1 MALEGN
7 LLDMS
12 LVDLFQIFRMG
23 PKTGVL
29 ELSTGVERGTVYVGE
44 GRLLDAVLVCGSDS
58 KKVVEGEDAV
68 LHMLQWEQANFTF
81 CHDKTALE
89 RTSRIAHDSEWLI
102 LEGMRRRKYP
112 LPALPNQ
119 QITMQT
125 CLALALQPG
134 SAESGV
140 NLDLN
145 QWRILS
151 QISISENLGEICEK
165 IAMAPEQAIRTVTEL
180 VAIGLI
186 EVVFTPQM
194 VHGVEGNAHAL
205 PSSAHAGADALL
217 GSDRRNPVGTS
228 GRGLLRAIMRRVR
241 GI

>member
-29 ELSTGVERGTVYVGE
+29 ELSTGAERGIVYVGE
-44 GRLLDAVLVCGSDS
+44 GRLLDAVLVRGPES
-58 KKVVEGEDAV
+58 KKIADGEDAV
-68 LHMLQWEQANFTF
+68 LQMLQWEQANFVF
-81 CHDKTALE
+81 SHDKTVLE
-89 RTSRIAHDSEWLI
+89 RRQLIVHDSEWLI
-102 LEGMRRRKYP
+102 LEGLRRRKYP
-112 LPALPNQ
+112 LSVLAHEH
-119 QITMQT
+119 ITTDT

-140 NLDLN
+140 NLDLD

-151 QISISENLGEICEK
+151 QIAISENLGEICEK
-165 IAMAPEQAIRTVTEL
+165 IAMPPDKAIRLVTEL
-180 VAIGLI
+180 VAIGLV
-186 EVVFTPQM
+186 EVLYTPSVVLGGQAAPPIAQP
-194 VHGVEGNAHAL
+194 GAAPLLSNGRG
-205 PSSAHAGADALL
+205 PSSA
-217 GSDRRNPVGTS
+217 S